1 MIVSALAVSC
11 TDDELVKG
19 GDKYEVVP
27 DIPVALSLKIKV
39 ADQMEVQTRLAQSD
53 ETERTV
59 NKLFVIA
66 FKPSKQSDGA
76 ENADA
81 SDDEWSVDNS
91 AFYDTED
98 GLGNPIEVGKPQ
110 SVEFSMTTGLRRIYV
125 VGNPQS
131 GVGTLSDDELKNV
144 KTIAALKALY
154 SKLSDNLSV
163 ERVYF
168 LMTGQAITKEKSE
181 IVTVYKSGDHQG
193 AIREDYTMALNHVDA
208 RITFNII
215 PAVGV
220 TFEPEAYRVINIPG
234 GTYLFSRRETK

>member
-1 MIVSALAVSC
+1 MNRKLQYIYNLFIAMIVSALAVSC

-81 SDDEWSVDNS
+81 SDDECLWTILH
-91 AFYDTED
+91 FM
-98 GLGNPIEVGKPQ
+98 I
-110 SVEFSMTTGLRRIYV
+110 
-125 VGNPQS
+125 
-131 GVGTLSDDELKNV
+131 LKMV
-144 KTIAALKALY
+144 WEILLK
-154 SKLSDNLSV
+154 
-163 ERVYF
+163 
-168 LMTGQAITKEKSE
+168 
-181 IVTVYKSGDHQG
+181 
-193 AIREDYTMALNHVDA
+193 
-208 RITFNII
+208 
-215 PAVGV
+215 
-220 TFEPEAYRVINIPG
+220 
-234 GTYLFSRRETK
+234 